1 MKNLLLILLLAAIGG
16 WYCYDKYGKTAAPRG
31 DSAEVSDPLAAE
43 IRARAK
49 TLFPTREGDRNA
61 WISRQVAAMHALE
74 SRAEGLSKK
83 DFDSIMDAARQR
95 YGADYEK
102 RLEYV
107 SKQRTAAIDVA
118 NIEASLKL
126 PPDALAE
133 LSARFREA
141 CEGDFCAMRSAY
153 SEVSSALSEI
163 ARKSASLP
171 AADAKKLAAK
181 TVPLLLKNPV
191 RAVEFFDAQAL
202 ARHNFLSKQVPE
214 ALANAK
220 AEIEQSLPDDYAAQL
235 AALDSKLD
243 GYMRS
248 GGGFA
253 SFAADKISKLGRD
266 YFAKYIYVADIAG
279 ESHPAFFAEVRG
291 RVFAVFPSEYLA
303 TLPKSFSLDVGAGEK
318 FSSDK
323 IYLSKTSAFAIV
335 APPASANPD
344 PIPTGK
350 ISSDDVAVEIVGIS
364 RAGAKLSVPARLK
377 YGKKIEANSENA
389 SLLAEKMR
397 SGALVV
403 ESETGKVVA
412 LFEAVPAPDAAIYAR
427 FDDPSASAL
436 AKIGER
442 IPRWRG
448 LDEVM
453 RTARARMVSDGRR
466 EFAAVALSSLG
477 DVSAYVPSK
486 YSAQRANLEKICVSN
501 FSALR
506 FMLIGGYAED
516 VETPVISDVAEKYR
530 PFFITGSRVGTPALY
545 SKFSAYM
552 NDVKN
557 ALVRNAAF
565 ARGGF
570 YSEYYYDFSEAA
582 KRQAELFAKLESVM
596 TNAIAAPDKTAV
608 LHADLAKCIAGSSF
622 APSGRV
628 FSRQGFSD
636 GGGGNVLRMRNVKK
650 D

>member
-16 WYCYDKYGKTAAPRG
+16 WYCYDKYGKTAATQG
-31 DSAEVSDPLAAE
+31 SADVSDPRTAE
-43 IRARAK
+43 IYARAK
-49 TLFPTREGDRNA
+49 TLFPTREDDRNA
-61 WISRQVAAMHALE
+61 WILRQVAAMHALE
-74 SRAEGLSKK
+74 SRSEGLSKK
-83 DFDSIMDAARQR
+83 NFDLIMDAARQR

-126 PPDALAE
+126 PPAALAE

-181 TVPLLLKNPV
+181 TVPLLLKNPA
-191 RAVEFFDAQAL
+191 RAVEFFNAQAL

-248 GGGFA
+248 GGSA
-253 SFAADKISKLGRD
+253 SFAADKISQLGRD
-266 YFAKYIYVADIAG
+266 YFAKYIYVVDIAG

-291 RVFAVFPSEYLA
+291 RVFGVFPSEYLA

-323 IYLSKTSAFAIV
+323 IYLSKTSSFAIV
-335 APPASANPD
+335 VPPASVKPD
-344 PIPTGK
+344 PIPTGS

-364 RAGAKLSVPARLK
+364 NKGGKISVPARLK
-377 YGKKIEANSENA
+377 YGRKIEADSQNA
-389 SLLAEKMR
+389 LVLAKKMR

-403 ESETGKVVA
+403 ETETKKVVA
-412 LFEAVPAPDAAIYAR
+412 LFERTPAPDDAIYAK
-427 FDDPSASAL
+427 FDDPSAFDL
-436 AKIGER
+436 IRIGDR
-442 IPRWRG
+442 VSRWRG
-448 LDEVM
+448 LDEAM
-453 RTARARMVSDGRR
+453 RTARARIVSDEPQ
-466 EFAAVALSSLG
+466 EFAAAALSSLG
-477 DVSAYVPSK
+477 NVSAYVPSK
-486 YSAQRANLEKICVSN
+486 YSAQRDNLEKICVSN

-516 VETPVISDVAEKYR
+516 VETPIVSDVADKYKS
-530 PFFITGSRVGTPALY
+530 FFITGSRVRTPALY

-552 NDVKN
+552 NDVKT
-557 ALVRNAAF
+557 ALVRNVAF
-565 ARGGF
+565 ARGEF
-570 YSEYYYDFSEAA
+570 YSDYYYDFSEAA
-582 KRQAELFAKLESVM
+582 ARQAELFAKLENVM
-596 TNAIAAPDKTAV
+596 TNAVAAPDKTAV
-608 LHADLAKCIAGSSF
+608 LHADLAKCISGTSF
-622 APSGRV
+622 VPSGRV
-628 FSRQGFSD
+628 FSRQGFSG

>member
-16 WYCYDKYGKTAAPRG
+16 WYCYDKYGKNAAPRD
-31 DSAEVSDPLAAE
+31 DSAEISDPRTAE
-43 IRARAK
+43 IYARAK
-49 TLFPTREGDRNA
+49 TLFPTKADDRNA
-61 WISRQVAAMHALE
+61 WISRQVAAMRALE

-83 DFDSIMDAARQR
+83 DFDTIMEAARQR

-126 PPDALAE
+126 PPDALE
-133 LSARFREA
+133 DLSSRFRAA

-153 SEVSSALSEI
+153 SEVSSSLSEI

-171 AADAKKLAAK
+171 SADAKKLAAK
-181 TVPLLLKNPV
+181 TVPLLLKNPA

-202 ARHNFLSKQVPE
+202 ARHNFLSKQVPA

-220 AEIEQSLPDDYAAQL
+220 AEIEEATPDDYVAQL
-235 AALDSKLD
+235 AALDSKID
-243 GYMRS
+243 AYMRS
-248 GGGFA
+248 GGAGA
-253 SFAADKISKLGRD
+253 SQSLDKISQLGRE
-266 YFAKYIYVADIAG
+266 YFAKYIYVADLAG
-279 ESHPAFFAEVRG
+279 ESYPAFFAEVRG
-291 RVFAVFPSEYLA
+291 KVFAVFSSEYLA
-303 TLPKSFSLDVGAGEK
+303 STPKSFSLDFGAGEK

-335 APPASANPD
+335 APPASVNPG

-364 RAGAKLSVPARLK
+364 RNGGKLSVPARLK
-377 YGKKIEANSENA
+377 YGKKIEADSSNA
-389 SLLAEKMR
+389 LILAEKMR

-403 ESETGKVVA
+403 DSETKKVVA
-412 LFEAVPAPDAAIYAR
+412 LFEAIPAPDAAIYAK

-436 AKIGER
+436 IRIGDR
-442 IPRWRG
+442 VSRWRG
-448 LDEVM
+448 LDEAM
-453 RTARARMVSDGRR
+453 LAARARIVSDERR

-477 DVSAYVPSK
+477 DVSAYVPSR
-486 YSAQRANLEKICVSN
+486 YAAQRANLEKICVSN

-506 FMLIGGYAED
+506 FMLIGGYSED
-516 VETPVISDVAEKYR
+516 VETPIVSGVAEKYR
-530 PFFITGSRVGTPALY
+530 SFFITGSRVGTSALY

-552 NDVKN
+552 NDVKT
-557 ALVRNAAF
+557 ALARNAAF

-582 KRQAELFAKLESVM
+582 KRQAELFAKLETVM
-596 TNAIAAPDKTAV
+596 TRAVASPDKTAV
-608 LHADLAKCIAGSSF
+608 LHADLAKCISGSSF
-622 APSGRV
+622 VPSGRV
-628 FSRQGFSD
+628 FSRQGFSG